1 VATEAQIQ
9 WVRFPLIAL
18 HSRARAWLQ
27 IQANLGLAHNTI
39 EAYGRALEDY
49 LKFSSNSSLN
59 IEAATQEH
67 ISQYVHHLTNKPQ
80 LSETNVR
87 RIDSKAGLANATIQ
101 QRLTAVRLYYDYLVE
116 EGIRKTNPVGR
127 GKYTPGKGFAGN
139 RERSLVRRYTKLPW
153 IPNEEQWLQ
162 IVQAAKAEPLRNR
175 VMFALAY
182 DSALRREEL
191 CCPTGPRSCQ
201 TLRMAHHPEL
211 TETDG
216 GVLLAIH
223 VQPGAGRT
231 EVRGSDRHGACRK
244 LDPGNIKNAID
255 KVILE
260 RRDRNVP
267 FDRHR
272 GEDLSAIDRGF
283 DRNRAR
289 LTIGCERCVIDHI

>member
-1 VATEAQIQ
+1 MATEAQIQ

-191 CCPTGPRSCQ
+191 CSLQIGDINPALRTIVIRAENTKSRWERITPYSQ
-201 TLRMAHHPEL
+201 TTSA
-211 TETDG
+211 
-216 GVLLAIH
+216 LLANYFNHRKTISRA
-223 VQPGAGRT
+223 PGAVFLS
-231 EVRGSDRHGACRK
+231 ESH
-244 LDPGNIKNAID
+244 
-255 KVILE
+255 
-260 RRDRNVP
+260 RNHAASFRV
-267 FDRHR
+267 D
-272 GEDLSAIDRGF
+272 
-283 DRNRAR
+283 
-289 LTIGCERCVIDHI
+289 VVKDH